1 MQPAKMFVLICIDFK
16 KYIDIAKI
24 ATFLSKSG
32 CLGFYLKPNIGLLPR
47 GDICS
52 LVPTT
57 SWQIHEPTSL
67 ICM

>member
-1 MQPAKMFVLICIDFK
+1 MFVLICIDLK
-16 KYIDIAKI
+16 NYIDIVKI
-24 ATFLSKSG
+24 DTFLSKYG
-32 CLGFYLKPNIGLLPR
+32 FLGFYLKPNIGLLPR

-57 SWQIHEPTSL
+57 SWQIHEATSL